1 MVVPAPTNEENT
13 PKGAQT
19 TQPSPLGAENGTT
32 AITSSNLTVPQV
44 SESDLA
50 LLGIKHDGNLD
61 LGNMLSDIDRADSL
75 LDYIDN
81 RVDTLLASL
90 DGILDKSSDN
100 K

>member
-1 MVVPAPTNEENT
+1 MVAPAPTNEVNT
-13 PKGAQT
+13 PKDTPA
-19 TQPSPLGAENGTT
+19 TQSGLVETENGT
-32 AITSSNLTVPQV
+32 AAMASSNPSQV

-50 LLGIKHDGNLD
+50 LLGIKHDGNLE

-90 DGILDKSSDN
+90 DGILDTPVDN